1 MTTHDHIQTAAARF
15 GRGRALCAAAL
26 ALALALA
33 CAASAARAQSPQ
45 HDAPSASEIGH
56 ATQTW
61 FALQASNREAAPAQ
75 PMIGEAASLAY
86 ARYLDSFKTKIPAFY
101 ESAAGMS
108 GGGGA
113 GADALL
119 APASHSQ

>member
-1 MTTHDHIQTAAARF
+1 
-15 GRGRALCAAAL
+15 
-26 ALALALA
+26 
-33 CAASAARAQSPQ
+33 
-45 HDAPSASEIGH
+45 
-56 ATQTW
+56 
-61 FALQASNREAAPAQ
+61 
-75 PMIGEAASLAY
+75 MIGEAASLAY